1 MEWLIN
7 RRRMM
12 YNKAVPPTYL
22 AFEDEEFWR
31 VCCIHYGEYDEV
43 VITDNNN
50 NTVNI
55 TTTRKV
61 MRNDNLIK
69 STVIDEQTNVDNT
82 GGTYVAGTTIVPVG
96 ITDKQCK
103 EVTALSNDFTSTSLQ
118 VFKCS
123 ELHYFINLRVISNNV
138 FYDTSYPT
146 LIALPS
152 SIEIIRGNA
161 FRFMYSI
168 RCILIYATVPPT
180 LGSGFNQHELIFVPD
195 DSVNSYKSASVWS
208 SLTVDIRP
216 ISEYVGIPDYEN
228 TVENVKLYGGNEVND
243 YTCITTDYIEVS
255 PSDSISI
262 TYPELSDQRV
272 EMYDANKVYK
282 DYYNIHVAS
291 RTISLRNDCH
301 YIRITMLKRSIDRAV
316 IYNNTKSEDIF
327 RGIYAN

>member
-12 YNKAVPPTYL
+12 YNKAVPPVYL
-22 AFEDEEFWR
+22 AFEDPEFWR

-69 STVIDEQTNVDNT
+69 STLIDEQTNVDNT

-96 ITDKQCK
+96 ITAKQCK

-138 FYDTSYPT
+138 FYNTNYPT

-152 SIEIIRGNA
+152 SIETIEGNA
-161 FRFMYSI
+161 LRFMYSI
-168 RCILIYATVPPT
+168 RCVLIYAITPPT
-180 LGSGFNQHELIFVPD
+180 ISRALNQHELVFVPD
-195 DSVNSYKSASVWS
+195 DSVNSYQSASGWS

-228 TVENVKLYGGNEVND
+228 TIENKELSRGNYIEN
-243 YTCITTDYIEVS
+243 YKCITTGFIEVS
-255 PSDSISI
+255 PSNSV
-262 TYPELSDQRV
+262 TLTFPEAQNTRI
-272 EMYDANKVYK
+272 EMYDANKTYK
-282 DYYNIHVAS
+282 DYFVLTSTS
-291 RTISLRNDCH
+291 RTITLRSDCH
-301 YIRITMLKRSIDRAV
+301 YIRIAMLKRSIDRAV

-327 RGIYAN
+327 RGIYAS